1 MVAGIINI
9 AAARVNEA
17 LGTAVFGKIVHVG
30 LPVVARGQAPFAVLE
45 IVPADHHSKRGQ
57 RVEIPLPECI
67 AGLCFVQMLAFTLAD
82 IVWRQV
88 SVLADELC
96 HFVLGCVL
104 AACGRLCCFDV

>member
-45 IVPADHHSKRGQ
+45 IVPADHHAERGQ

-67 AGLCFVQMLAFTLAD
+67 ACLSFVQALAFALAD

-88 SVLADELC
+88 SVFADEFC
-96 HFVLGCVL
+96 YFVPRGVL
-104 AACGRLCCFDV
+104 AACGRLCCCDV